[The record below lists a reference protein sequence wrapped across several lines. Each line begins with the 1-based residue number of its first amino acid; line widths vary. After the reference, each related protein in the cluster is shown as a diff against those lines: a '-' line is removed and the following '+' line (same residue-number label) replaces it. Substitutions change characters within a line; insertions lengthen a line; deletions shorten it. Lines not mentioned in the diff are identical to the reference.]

1 MSVKYHT
8 VVIGG
13 GCLGVAC
20 ALSIQRKLGNK
31 AGKVAL
37 IEKKVLG
44 AGLSSRHSAIVRSA
58 NASPM
63 AARMAKLA
71 TQHWKNLKPLW
82 GVEIPFEQTGA
93 IWIAENNEGNTAK
106 SWMALEQTMQTEGID
121 FAMLSHKEVLKL
133 SQQALKTVPDEIYY
147 YEPEVLQLD
156 SPQILNAMQ
165 TAVKKNHIDVFEHC
179 QVFDFKLDAEQGI
192 TTIHTSQGQFLA
204 DHVVNACGGWSSD
217 LFAGL
222 GLTIPVALQ
231 PVYVA
236 NFLVSANDI
245 PESMPIIA
253 DFVNQAYFRRWRGS
267 ILHMHQP
274 RRRQGKEIASSFSRA
289 TMNPDGANVIYDALS
304 FNVNHQ
310 QLEDYVA
317 RVTNRFPK
325 IGKPVYAG
333 GYHSFFDI
341 TPDLKFILGADAEVS
356 NLYHCLG
363 AGQALKYAPL
373 FGELIADLIID
384 QTIAYPAMA
393 IEEFSISRFKNKA
406 ISSYWHT
413 DHLLQKTL

>member
-1 MSVKYHT
+1 MNHRYHT

-20 ALSIQRKLGNK
+20 ALSVQRKLGNK
-31 AGKVAL
+31 AGKVAIL
-37 IEKKVLG
+37 EKKVLG

-58 NASPM
+58 NASSM

-71 TQHWKNLKPLW
+71 TGYWKNLLPIW
-82 GVEIPFEQTGA
+82 GVEIPFEQPGA
-93 IWIAENNEGNTAK
+93 IWIAESSDGKTAK
-106 SWMALEQTMQTEGID
+106 AWMDLEQAMQKEGID
-121 FAMLSHKEVLKL
+121 FSMMAHHDVLDL
-133 SQQALKTVPDEIYY
+133 SQQALRTVPGEIYY
-147 YEPEVLQLD
+147 YEPDVLQLD

-165 TAVKKNHIDVFEHC
+165 TAVKKNRIDVFEHC
-179 QVFDFKLDAEQGI
+179 QVLDLQHDGEHGI
-192 TTIHTSQGQFLA
+192 RVIDTSQGKFSG
-204 DHVVNACGGWSSD
+204 DYVVNACGGWSAE
-217 LFAGL
+217 LFAGI
-222 GLTIPVALQ
+222 GLAIPVALQ

-245 PESMPIIA
+245 PHSLPIIA
-253 DFVNQAYFRRWRGS
+253 DYINQAYFRRWRGS

-274 RRRQGKEIASSFSRA
+274 RRRQSKDIASSFSRA

-310 QLEDYVA
+310 QLEDYIGK
-317 RVTNRFPK
+317 VTRRFPN

-341 TPDLKFILGADAEVS
+341 TPDLKFILGVDTHYH

-363 AGQALKYAPL
+363 AGQALKYAPI
-373 FGELIADLIID
+373 FGELISDLILEKTIEFGPID
-384 QTIAYPAMA
+384 
-393 IEEFSISRFKNKA
+393 IEEFNISRFTEKN
-406 ISSYWHT
+406 ISQYFYMQ
-413 DHLLQKTL
+413 HLNPRAL